1 MGAETLRRRVLYSR
15 WVSLIGLVSHPSQH
29 ECFLSRAATNHRPR
43 DVGPSISSKLDDIS
57 PGTIMNSRRDIGA
70 TRGGVVEVRY
80 EQTDGG
86 GRVVEG
92 SRRWRPLNP
101 GREASSLI

>member
-1 MGAETLRRRVLYSR
+1 MNASSPVRQQITAQEML
-15 WVSLIGLVSHPSQH
+15 
-29 ECFLSRAATNHRPR
+29 
-43 DVGPSISSKLDDIS
+43 GPAFRQNFDDIS

>member
-1 MGAETLRRRVLYSR
+1 VK
-15 WVSLIGLVSHPSQH
+15 H
-29 ECFLSRAATNHRPR
+29 FLHQALSVRQRITAQEML
-43 DVGPSISSKLDDIS
+43 GPAFRQNFDDIS
-57 PGTIMNSRRDIGA
+57 PGTIMNSRLTSA
-70 TRGGVVEVRY
+70 QHEVVLLRCD
-80 EQTDGG
+80 EQTGGG

>member
-1 MGAETLRRRVLYSR
+1 ML
-15 WVSLIGLVSHPSQH
+15 
-29 ECFLSRAATNHRPR
+29 
-43 DVGPSISSKLDDIS
+43 GPAFRQNFDDIS